1 MDVSKSLISV
11 SLLAAALMTVIP
23 VYAQRSAQPPE
34 KKSEPAPKR
43 DLSGYWLGNAVMRVE
58 PAPPMTPAAQ
68 KFFDEAKPLQ
78 GPRAVAIAKTT
89 DPLVTCDPLGFPRNV
104 LYELRG
110 VAFEQ
115 VPRKTLQLFQYQRTF
130 REIWT

>member
-1 MDVSKSLISV
+1 MKECFVTVCLW
-11 SLLAAALMTVIP
+11 AAVAIVVVP
-23 VYAQRSAQPPE
+23 SYAQRPAQSPS
-34 KKSEPAPKR
+34 KKAEPAPKR
-43 DLSGYWLGNAVMRVE
+43 DLSGYWLGNAVVRLE
-58 PAPPMTPAAQ
+58 AAPPMTPEGQ
-68 KFFDEAKPLQ
+68 KFFDGAKPLQ

-115 VPRKTLQLFQYQRTF
+115 VPRKTLQLFQYQ
-130 REIWT
+130 